1 MKTLV
6 KFLSVVILFLS
17 TSLSAQR
24 IYKMSIKN
32 DTLFIES
39 VDSIPKTGII
49 IQTDSTP
56 MFELYDVDSKVLLGK
71 EKRSDFNDG
80 KITEYMDMNNGD
92 TKISDEY
99 MDMNDGDT
107 KISDRLKFNIDG
119 DCVEIFYYSDTFIS
133 NYFTPQLLDK
143 TNYVLKI
150 KDNTKTLTYTI
161 INGEIKKE
169 TL

>member
-24 IYKMSIKN
+24 TYKMSIQNNK
-32 DTLFIES
+32 LIIES
-39 VDSIPKTGII
+39 VDSTPKTGIV

-56 MFELYDVDSKVLLGK
+56 MFEFYDVNSKVLLGT
-71 EKRSDFNDG
+71 EKRSEFTD
-80 KITEYMDMNNGD
+80 D
-92 TKISDEY
+92 TIAKF

-107 KISDRLKFNIDG
+107 RISDRLKFNIDG
-119 DCVEIFYYSDTFIS
+119 DCIEFFYYSNTFIT
-133 NYFTPQLLDK
+133 NYFTPQVLEK
-143 TNYVLKI
+143 TDYVLKI
-150 KDNTKTLTYTI
+150 KDETKTLTYI
-161 INGEIKKE
+161 IKDGKIEKE

>member
-24 IYKMSIKN
+24 TYKMSIQSSK
-32 DTLFIES
+32 LVIES
-39 VDSIPKTGII
+39 VDSTPKTGIV

-56 MFELYDVDSKVLLGK
+56 VFEFYDVNSKVVLGT
-71 EKRSDFNDG
+71 EKRSNFTD
-80 KITEYMDMNNGD
+80 D
-92 TKISDEY
+92 TIAKF

-107 KISDRLKFNIDG
+107 KISDRLKFSIDG
-119 DCVEIFYYSDTFIS
+119 DCVEFFYYSNTFIT
-133 NYFTPQLLDK
+133 NYFTPQVLDK

-161 INGEIKKE
+161 KNGKIEKE

>member
-24 IYKMSIKN
+24 TYKMSIQNSK
-32 DTLFIES
+32 LVIES
-39 VDSIPKTGII
+39 VDSTKKTGII

-56 MFELYDVDSKVLLGK
+56 MFELYDVNSKVLLGT
-71 EKRSDFNDG
+71 EKRSNFTDDTIARF
-80 KITEYMDMNNGD
+80 MDMDN
-92 TKISDEY
+92 
-99 MDMNDGDT
+99 GDT

-119 DCVEIFYYSDTFIS
+119 DCVEFFYYSDTFIS

-150 KDNTKTLTYTI
+150 KDNTKTITYTI
-161 INGEIKKE
+161 KNGKIEKE

>member
-24 IYKMSIKN
+24 TYKMSIQSSK
-32 DTLFIES
+32 LVIES
-39 VDSIPKTGII
+39 VDSTPKTGIV

-56 MFELYDVDSKVLLGK
+56 VFEFYDVNSKVLLGT
-71 EKRSDFNDG
+71 EKRTSFTD
-80 KITEYMDMNNGD
+80 D
-92 TKISDEY
+92 TILNY

-107 KISDRLKFNIDG
+107 KISDRLKFSIDG
-119 DCVEIFYYSDTFIS
+119 DCVEFFYYSNTFIT
-133 NYFTPQLLDK
+133 NYFTPQVLDK

-161 INGEIKKE
+161 KNGWK
-169 TL
+169 

>member
-24 IYKMSIKN
+24 TYKMSIQNSK
-32 DTLFIES
+32 LVIES
-39 VDSIPKTGII
+39 VDSTPKTGII

-56 MFELYDVDSKVLLGK
+56 MFELYDVNSKVLLGI
-71 EKRSDFNDG
+71 EKRSNFTDDT
-80 KITEYMDMNNGD
+80 ITKFMN
-92 TKISDEY
+92 
-99 MDMNDGDT
+99 MNDGDT

-119 DCVEIFYYSDTFIS
+119 DCVEFFYYSNTFIT
-133 NYFTPQLLDK
+133 NYFTPQLLEK
-143 TNYVLKI
+143 TDYVLKI
-150 KDNTKTLTYTI
+150 KDNTQTLTYTI
-161 INGEIKKE
+161 KNGKIEKE

>member
-1 MKTLV
+1 MV

-39 VDSIPKTGII
+39 VDSTPKTGIV

-56 MFELYDVDSKVLLGK
+56 IFELYDVDSKVLLGT
-71 EKRSDFNDG
+71 ENRSSFTD
-80 KITEYMDMNNGD
+80 D
-92 TKISDEY
+92 TIKKF

-119 DCVEIFYYSDTFIS
+119 DCVEFFYYSNTFIT
-133 NYFTPQLLDK
+133 NYFTPQVLDK

-161 INGEIKKE
+161 KNGKIEKE

>member
-24 IYKMSIKN
+24 TYKMSIQN
-32 DTLFIES
+32 SNLVIES
-39 VDSIPKTGII
+39 VDSTTKTGIV

-56 MFELYDVDSKVLLGK
+56 MFELYNVDSKVLLGT
-71 EKRSDFNDG
+71 EKKSNFTDDTIARF
-80 KITEYMDMNNGD
+80 KDMNN
-92 TKISDEY
+92 
-99 MDMNDGDT
+99 GDT
-107 KISDRLKFNIDG
+107 KISDRLKFNIDD
-119 DCVEIFYYSDTFIS
+119 DCVEFFYYSNTFIT

-143 TNYVLKI
+143 TDYVLKI

-161 INGEIKKE
+161 TNGEIKKE

>member
-24 IYKMSIKN
+24 TYKMSIQNNK
-32 DTLFIES
+32 LVIES
-39 VDSIPKTGII
+39 VDSTPKTGIV

-56 MFELYDVDSKVLLGK
+56 MFEFYDVNSKVVLGT
-71 EKRSDFNDG
+71 EKRSNFTDDTIANF
-80 KITEYMDMNNGD
+80 MDMDN
-92 TKISDEY
+92 
-99 MDMNDGDT
+99 GDT
-107 KISDRLKFNIDG
+107 KISDRLRFNIDG
-119 DCVEIFYYSDTFIS
+119 DCVEFFYYSNTFIS
-133 NYFTPQLLDK
+133 NYFTPQVLEK
-143 TNYVLKI
+143 TNYILKI

-161 INGEIKKE
+161 KNGKIEKE

>member
-1 MKTLV
+1 MKALV

-24 IYKMSIKN
+24 TYKMSIQNNK
-32 DTLFIES
+32 LVIKS
-39 VDSIPKTGII
+39 IDSTPNTGIV

-56 MFELYDVDSKVLLGK
+56 MFELYDIDSKVLLGT
-71 EKRSDFNDG
+71 EKRSNFTDDTIAKFKD
-80 KITEYMDMNNGD
+80 MDN
-92 TKISDEY
+92 
-99 MDMNDGDT
+99 GDT

-119 DCVEIFYYSDTFIS
+119 DCVEFFYYSNTFIS

-150 KDNTKTLTYTI
+150 KDSTKTLTYTI
-161 INGEIKKE
+161 TNGEIKKE

>member
-1 MKTLV
+1 MKTMV

-39 VDSIPKTGII
+39 VDSTPKTGIV

-56 MFELYDVDSKVLLGK
+56 IFELCDVDSKVLLGA
-71 EKRSDFNDG
+71 ENRSSFTD
-80 KITEYMDMNNGD
+80 D
-92 TKISDEY
+92 TISKF

-119 DCVEIFYYSDTFIS
+119 DCVEFFYYSNTFIT
-133 NYFTPQLLDK
+133 NYFTPQVLDK

-161 INGEIKKE
+161 KNGKIEKE

>member
-1 MKTLV
+1 MKTMV

-24 IYKMSIKN
+24 TYKMSIQNNK
-32 DTLFIES
+32 LVIES
-39 VDSIPKTGII
+39 VDSTPKTGIV

-56 MFELYDVDSKVLLGK
+56 MFELYDVDSKVLLGT
-71 EKRSDFNDG
+71 EKKSNFNDDTIA
-80 KITEYMDMNNGD
+80 KFKDMNN
-92 TKISDEY
+92 
-99 MDMNDGDT
+99 GDT
-107 KISDRLKFNIDG
+107 KISDRLKFNIED
-119 DCVEIFYYSDTFIS
+119 DCVELFYYSDTFIS

-150 KDNTKTLTYTI
+150 KDSTKTLTYTI
-161 INGEIKKE
+161 KNGKIEKE

>member
-6 KFLSVVILFLS
+6 KFLSVVILLLS

-24 IYKMSIKN
+24 TYKMSIQDRN
-32 DTLFIES
+32 LVIES
-39 VDSIPKTGII
+39 VDSTPKTGIV

-56 MFELYDVDSKVLLGK
+56 MFELYDVDSKVLLGT
-71 EKRSDFNDG
+71 EKRSDFTD
-80 KITEYMDMNNGD
+80 D
-92 TKISDEY
+92 TIARFKNMY
-99 MDMNDGDT
+99 NGDT
-107 KISDRLKFNIDG
+107 KISDRLKSSIDG
-119 DCVEIFYYSDTFIS
+119 DCVEFFYYSDTFKTD
-133 NYFTPQLLDK
+133 YFTPQVLDK

-161 INGEIKKE
+161 KNGKIEKE

>member
-24 IYKMSIKN
+24 TYKMSIQSSK
-32 DTLFIES
+32 LVIES
-39 VDSIPKTGII
+39 VDSTPKTGIV

-56 MFELYDVDSKVLLGK
+56 VFEFYDVNSKVVLGT
-71 EKRSDFNDG
+71 EKRSNFTD
-80 KITEYMDMNNGD
+80 D
-92 TKISDEY
+92 TIVKF

-107 KISDRLKFNIDG
+107 KISNRLKFSIDG
-119 DCVEIFYYSDTFIS
+119 DCVEFFYYSNTFIT
-133 NYFTPQLLDK
+133 NYFTPQVLDK

-161 INGEIKKE
+161 KNGKIEKE

>member
-24 IYKMSIKN
+24 TYKMSIQNNK
-32 DTLFIES
+32 LVIES
-39 VDSIPKTGII
+39 VDSTPKTGIV

-56 MFELYDVDSKVLLGK
+56 IFEFYDVNSKVVLGT
-71 EKRSDFNDG
+71 EKRSNFTDDTIAKF
-80 KITEYMDMNNGD
+80 MDMDN
-92 TKISDEY
+92 
-99 MDMNDGDT
+99 GDT

-119 DCVEIFYYSDTFIS
+119 DCVEFFYYSNTFIT
-133 NYFTPQLLDK
+133 NYFTPQVLEK

-150 KDNTKTLTYTI
+150 KDNTKTITYTI
-161 INGEIKKE
+161 KNGKIEKE

>member
-1 MKTLV
+1 MKTMV

-39 VDSIPKTGII
+39 VDSTPKTGIV

-56 MFELYDVDSKVLLGK
+56 IFELCDVDSKVLLGA
-71 EKRSDFNDG
+71 ENRSSFTD
-80 KITEYMDMNNGD
+80 D
-92 TKISDEY
+92 TISKF

-107 KISDRLKFNIDG
+107 KISDRLKFSIDG
-119 DCVEIFYYSDTFIS
+119 DCVEFFYYSNTFIT
-133 NYFTPQLLDK
+133 NYFTPQVLDK

-161 INGEIKKE
+161 KNGKIEKE

>member
-24 IYKMSIKN
+24 TYKMSIQNNK
-32 DTLFIES
+32 LVIES
-39 VDSIPKTGII
+39 VDSTPKTGIV

-56 MFELYDVDSKVLLGK
+56 IFEFYDVNSKVVLGT
-71 EKRSDFNDG
+71 EKRSNFTDDTIAKF
-80 KITEYMDMNNGD
+80 MDMDN
-92 TKISDEY
+92 
-99 MDMNDGDT
+99 GDT

-119 DCVEIFYYSDTFIS
+119 DCVEFFYYSDTFIT
-133 NYFTPQLLDK
+133 NYFTPQVLEK

-150 KDNTKTLTYTI
+150 KDNTKTITYSI
-161 INGEIKKE
+161 KNGKIEKE

>member
-24 IYKMSIKN
+24 TYKMSIQN
-32 DTLFIES
+32 SNLVIES
-39 VDSIPKTGII
+39 VDSTPKTGIV

-56 MFELYDVDSKVLLGK
+56 MFEFYDLDSKVLLGK
-71 EKRSDFNDG
+71 EKRSDFTDV
-80 KITEYMDMNNGD
+80 KIT
-92 TKISDEY
+92 EY

-119 DCVEIFYYSDTFIS
+119 DFVEFFYYSNTFIS

-150 KDNTKTLTYTI
+150 KDNTKTVTYTI
-161 INGEIKKE
+161 TNGEIKKE

>member
-24 IYKMSIKN
+24 TYKMSIQN
-32 DTLFIES
+32 SNLIIES
-39 VDSIPKTGII
+39 VDSTPKTGIV

-56 MFELYDVDSKVLLGK
+56 MFELYDVDSKVLLGT
-71 EKRSDFNDG
+71 EKRSDFTDG
-80 KITEYMDMNNGD
+80 KITEYMDMDN
-92 TKISDEY
+92 
-99 MDMNDGDT
+99 GDT

-119 DCVEIFYYSDTFIS
+119 DFVEIFYYSNTFIS

-143 TNYVLKI
+143 ASYVLKI

-161 INGEIKKE
+161 TNGEIKKE

>member
-24 IYKMSIKN
+24 TYRMSIQNSK
-32 DTLFIES
+32 LVIES
-39 VDSIPKTGII
+39 VDSTPKTGIV

-56 MFELYDVDSKVLLGK
+56 VFEFYDVNSKVLLGT
-71 EKRSDFNDG
+71 EKRTSFTD
-80 KITEYMDMNNGD
+80 D
-92 TKISDEY
+92 TILNY

-107 KISDRLKFNIDG
+107 KISNRLKFSIDG
-119 DCVEIFYYSDTFIS
+119 DCVEFFYYSNTFIT
-133 NYFTPQLLDK
+133 NYFTPQVLDK

-161 INGEIKKE
+161 KNGKIEKE

>member
-24 IYKMSIKN
+24 TYKMSIQN
-32 DTLFIES
+32 SNLVIES
-39 VDSIPKTGII
+39 VDSAPKTGIV

-56 MFELYDVDSKVLLGK
+56 IFELYDVDSKVLLGT
-71 EKRSDFNDG
+71 EKRSNFSD
-80 KITEYMDMNNGD
+80 D
-92 TKISDEY
+92 TIAKF

-107 KISDRLKFNIDG
+107 KISDKLKFSVYD
-119 DCVEIFYYSDTFIS
+119 DCVEFFYYSNTFIS

-150 KDNTKTLTYTI
+150 KDSTKTLTYTI
-161 INGEIKKE
+161 TNGEIKKE

>member
-24 IYKMSIKN
+24 TYKMSIQN
-32 DTLFIES
+32 SNLVIES
-39 VDSIPKTGII
+39 VDSTPKTGIV

-56 MFELYDVDSKVLLGK
+56 MFELYDLDSKVLLGT
-71 EKRSDFNDG
+71 EKRSNFTDDTISKF
-80 KITEYMDMNNGD
+80 MN
-92 TKISDEY
+92 
-99 MDMNDGDT
+99 MNDGDT
-107 KISDRLKFNIDG
+107 RISDRLKFNIDG
-119 DCVEIFYYSDTFIS
+119 DFVEFFYYSNTFIS

-150 KDNTKTLTYTI
+150 KDNTKTVTFTI
-161 INGEIKKE
+161 TNGEIKKE

>member
-24 IYKMSIKN
+24 TYKMSIQNSK
-32 DTLFIES
+32 LIIES
-39 VDSIPKTGII
+39 VDSTPKTGIV

-56 MFELYDVDSKVLLGK
+56 IFELYDVNSKVLLGS
-71 EKRSDFNDG
+71 ENRCDFTDDT
-80 KITEYMDMNNGD
+80 ITKFM
-92 TKISDEY
+92 S
-99 MDMNDGDT
+99 MNDGDT

-119 DCVEIFYYSDTFIS
+119 DCVEFFYYSNTFIT
-133 NYFTPQLLDK
+133 NYFIPQYLDK
-143 TNYVLKI
+143 TDYVLKI
-150 KDNTKTLTYTI
+150 KDDTKTITYTI
-161 INGEIKKE
+161 KNGKIEKE

>member
-1 MKTLV
+1 MYICKTKQRHMKTLV

-24 IYKMSIKN
+24 TYKMSIQNNK
-32 DTLFIES
+32 LVIES
-39 VDSIPKTGII
+39 VDSTPKTGIV

-56 MFELYDVDSKVLLGK
+56 IFEFYDVNSKVVLGT
-71 EKRSDFNDG
+71 EKRSNFTDDTIAKF
-80 KITEYMDMNNGD
+80 MDMDN
-92 TKISDEY
+92 
-99 MDMNDGDT
+99 GDT

-119 DCVEIFYYSDTFIS
+119 DCVEFFYYSDTFIT
-133 NYFTPQLLDK
+133 NYFTPQVLEK

-150 KDNTKTLTYTI
+150 KDNTKTITYTI
-161 INGEIKKE
+161 KNGKIEKE

>member
-24 IYKMSIKN
+24 TYEMSIQDSK
-32 DTLFIES
+32 LIIQS
-39 VDSIPKTGII
+39 VDSTPKTDIVI
-49 IQTDSTP
+49 HTDSTP
-56 MFELYDVDSKVLLGK
+56 IFELYDVSSKVLLGT
-71 EKRSDFNDG
+71 ENRSSFTD
-80 KITEYMDMNNGD
+80 D
-92 TKISDEY
+92 TIVKF

-119 DCVEIFYYSDTFIS
+119 DCVEFFYYSDTFIT

-161 INGEIKKE
+161 KNGKIEKE

>member
-24 IYKMSIKN
+24 TYKMSIQN
-32 DTLFIES
+32 SNLVIES
-39 VDSIPKTGII
+39 VDSTPKTGIV

-56 MFELYDVDSKVLLGK
+56 MFEFYDLDSKVLLGK
-71 EKRSDFNDG
+71 EKRSDFTDV
-80 KITEYMDMNNGD
+80 KIT
-92 TKISDEY
+92 EY

-119 DCVEIFYYSDTFIS
+119 DFVEFFYYSNTFIS

-150 KDNTKTLTYTI
+150 KDSTKTLTYTI
-161 INGEIKKE
+161 TNGEIKKE

>member
-24 IYKMSIKN
+24 TYKMSIQNNK
-32 DTLFIES
+32 LVIES
-39 VDSIPKTGII
+39 VDSTPKTGIV

-56 MFELYDVDSKVLLGK
+56 IFEFYDVNSKVVLGT
-71 EKRSDFNDG
+71 EKRSNFTDDTIAKF
-80 KITEYMDMNNGD
+80 MDMDN
-92 TKISDEY
+92 
-99 MDMNDGDT
+99 GDT

-119 DCVEIFYYSDTFIS
+119 DCVEFFYYSDTFIT
-133 NYFTPQLLDK
+133 NYFTPQVLEK

-150 KDNTKTLTYTI
+150 KDNTKTITYTI
-161 INGEIKKE
+161 KNGKIEKE

>member
-92 TKISDEY
+92 TKISD
-99 MDMNDGDT
+99 
-107 KISDRLKFNIDG
+107 RLKFNIDG

-133 NYFTPQLLDK
+133 NYFTPQLLNK
-143 TNYVLKI
+143 TSYVLKI

>member
-24 IYKMSIKN
+24 TYKMSIQNSK
-32 DTLFIES
+32 LVIES
-39 VDSIPKTGII
+39 VDSTPKTGII

-56 MFELYDVDSKVLLGK
+56 MFELYDVNSKVLLG
-71 EKRSDFNDG
+71 
-80 KITEYMDMNNGD
+80 TENRTSFTDD
-92 TKISDEY
+92 TIAKF

-107 KISDRLKFNIDG
+107 RISDRLKFNIDG
-119 DCVEIFYYSDTFIS
+119 DCVEFFYYSNTFIT
-133 NYFTPQLLDK
+133 NYFTPQVLERTD
-143 TNYVLKI
+143 YVLKI
-150 KDNTKTLTYTI
+150 KDETKTLTYTI
-161 INGEIKKE
+161 KNGKIEKE

>member
-24 IYKMSIKN
+24 TYKMSIQN
-32 DTLFIES
+32 SNLIIES
-39 VDSIPKTGII
+39 VDSTPKTGIV

-71 EKRSDFNDG
+71 EKRSDFTDG
-80 KITEYMDMNNGD
+80 KITEYMDMDN
-92 TKISDEY
+92 
-99 MDMNDGDT
+99 GDT

-119 DCVEIFYYSDTFIS
+119 DFVEIFYYSNTFIS

-143 TNYVLKI
+143 TSYVLKI

-161 INGEIKKE
+161 TNGEIKKE

>member
-24 IYKMSIKN
+24 TYKMSIQN
-32 DTLFIES
+32 SNLIIES

-56 MFELYDVDSKVLLGK
+56 MFELYDLDSKVLLGT
-71 EKRSDFNDG
+71 EKKSNFTDS
-80 KITEYMDMNNGD
+80 KITEYMNMNN
-92 TKISDEY
+92 
-99 MDMNDGDT
+99 GDT
-107 KISDRLKFNIDG
+107 KISDRLKFNTVG
-119 DCVEIFYYSDTFIS
+119 DYVEIFYYSDTFIS
-133 NYFTPQLLDK
+133 NYFTPKLLDK

-150 KDNTKTLTYTI
+150 KDNTNTLTYTI
-161 INGEIKKE
+161 TNGEIKKE

>member
-1 MKTLV
+1 MKTMV

-39 VDSIPKTGII
+39 VDSTPKTGIV

-56 MFELYDVDSKVLLGK
+56 IFELYDVDSKVLLGA
-71 EKRSDFNDG
+71 ENRSSFTD
-80 KITEYMDMNNGD
+80 D
-92 TKISDEY
+92 TISKF

-119 DCVEIFYYSDTFIS
+119 DCVEFFYYSNTFIT
-133 NYFTPQLLDK
+133 NYFTPQVLDR

-161 INGEIKKE
+161 KNGKIEKE

>member
-24 IYKMSIKN
+24 TYKMSIQNNK
-32 DTLFIES
+32 LVIES
-39 VDSIPKTGII
+39 VDSTPKTGIV

-56 MFELYDVDSKVLLGK
+56 MFEFYDVNSKVLLGI
-71 EKRSDFNDG
+71 EKRSDFTDDT
-80 KITEYMDMNNGD
+80 IT
-92 TKISDEY
+92 KF

-107 KISDRLKFNIDG
+107 RISDRLKFNIDG
-119 DCVEIFYYSDTFIS
+119 DCVEFFYYSNDYIT
-133 NYFTPQLLDK
+133 NYFTPQVLEK
-143 TNYVLKI
+143 TDYVLKI
-150 KDNTKTLTYTI
+150 KDETKTLTYTI
-161 INGEIKKE
+161 KNGKIEKE